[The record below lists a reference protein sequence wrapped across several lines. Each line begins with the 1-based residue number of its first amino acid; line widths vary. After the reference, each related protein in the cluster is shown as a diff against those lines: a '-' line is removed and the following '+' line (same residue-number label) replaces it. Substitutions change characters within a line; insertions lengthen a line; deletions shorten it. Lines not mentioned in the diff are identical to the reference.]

1 MPKPRVL
8 ISGASIAGPA
18 LAFWLHR
25 YGFEPTVVERAP
37 ELRLGGQNIDVR
49 GAGREVSRRMGI
61 EDSIRAATTGEV
73 GTRFLGP
80 GGKTVAEFPAGTT
93 DSGGATAEL
102 EILRGDL
109 AEILVSSSQPNTDY
123 RFGDRIASIHEEADG
138 VTVGFDNAP
147 DERFDLVVAADGIG
161 SSTRQ
166 LVFGNEADIRS
177 LGLEITYATIPR
189 TAADDDWWRWYN
201 APGGR
206 SITLRPDSQGTIRA
220 ALNLITDRNRQDVG
234 ADRRTPAQQR
244 ARLRAQFGDAGWE
257 AQRILAG
264 IDDADDLYFESIGQ
278 VHAPRWSSGRVALL
292 GDAAYCAS
300 PVSGMGTSLALTG
313 AYVLAGEL
321 AAHRHHRDAFAGYE
335 RIMRPYV
342 AQAQQLPPG
351 TPRAANPQSRLGI
364 AAFGVALKVAA
375 TPFIGKL
382 GDRFFTPPADK
393 IELPDYSH
401 LAD

>member
-1 MPKPRVL
+1 MPGRH
-8 ISGASIAGPA
+8 
-18 LAFWLHR
+18 HR
-25 YGFEPTVVERAP
+25 F
-37 ELRLGGQNIDVR
+37 
-49 GAGREVSRRMGI
+49 
-61 EDSIRAATTGEV
+61 
-73 GTRFLGP
+73 
-80 GGKTVAEFPAGTT
+80 
-93 DSGGATAEL
+93 GGATAEL

-109 AEILVSSSQPNTDY
+109 AEILVSRSQPNTEY
-123 RFGDRIASIHEEADG
+123 RFGDRIASIREEADG

-220 ALNLITDRNRQDVG
+220 ALNLITDKNRQDVG

-375 TPFIGKL
+375 TPFIGRL
-382 GDRFFTPPADK
+382 GDRFFTLPQTRSTCRTTATWGLTTADDTTTAVGHQK
-393 IELPDYSH
+393 VTRRRRTSAAGAATAGTAPRVRCTHSGGGSGSSIRAVP
-401 LAD
+401 